1 MKPLLALFT
10 SLMLF
15 SCELQTIEDDT
26 KSPKEIPLAK
36 STQDMIKADNDF
48 GFTVFRKVLEQ
59 NPATDNVFVSP
70 TSIALAL
77 AMTYNGAA
85 GETKTAMETV
95 LKKQGLSTEEINS
108 GYKSLIDALA
118 SVDPKVLLEIAN
130 SIWYRQDFSVL
141 STFIDVNQQY
151 YNALVTPLDFASP
164 GAPGT
169 INGWVN
175 DNTHGKIPE
184 VIDNISADVVMYL
197 INAIYFKGTWKFE
210 FKEEDT
216 EDEPFTLEGGATVD
230 VPFMKQETSL
240 PIASNELFTML
251 EMPYGQGNFCMDVI
265 LPKTGRTT
273 DEVVAALTPENWD
286 TWIAGLVEDNVD
298 LWFPR
303 FKFSYQ
309 NLLNEELSDLGMG
322 VAFSGAADFS
332 GINGTGGICISKV
345 LHKSFVE
352 VNEEGT
358 EAAAVTVVEMEYTS
372 AGPGNTLKIDKP
384 FLFAIR
390 EVKTGTV
397 LFIGRVQ
404 NPLTNINE

>member
-1 MKPLLALFT
+1 
-10 SLMLF
+10 
-15 SCELQTIEDDT
+15 
-26 KSPKEIPLAK
+26 
-36 STQDMIKADNDF
+36 
-48 GFTVFRKVLEQ
+48 
-59 NPATDNVFVSP
+59 
-70 TSIALAL
+70 
-77 AMTYNGAA
+77 
-85 GETKTAMETV
+85 
-95 LKKQGLSTEEINS
+95 
-108 GYKSLIDALA
+108 
-118 SVDPKVLLEIAN
+118 
-130 SIWYRQDFSVL
+130 
-141 STFIDVNQQY
+141 
-151 YNALVTPLDFASP
+151 
-164 GAPGT
+164 
-169 INGWVN
+169 
-175 DNTHGKIPE
+175 
-184 VIDNISADVVMYL
+184 
-197 INAIYFKGTWKFE
+197 
-210 FKEEDT
+210 
-216 EDEPFTLEGGATVD
+216 
-230 VPFMKQETSL
+230 
-240 PIASNELFTML
+240 
-251 EMPYGQGNFCMDVI
+251 
-265 LPKTGRTT
+265 
-273 DEVVAALTPENWD
+273 VVAALTPENWD